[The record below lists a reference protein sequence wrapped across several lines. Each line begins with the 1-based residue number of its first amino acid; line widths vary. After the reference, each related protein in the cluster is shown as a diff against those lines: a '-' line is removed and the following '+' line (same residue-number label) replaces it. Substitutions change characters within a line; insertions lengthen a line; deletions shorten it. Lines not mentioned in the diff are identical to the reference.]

1 MHHTLSHAATTPPA
15 YPDDDAA
22 DEPRRRDVERLLS
35 ADALPMSDRLRAE
48 ARGTAER
55 LFAASKHA
63 PLRPGDRLGAYRVG
77 RLLGLGGQAFVYE
90 ATHEALGRRVAL
102 KVPRP
107 EVAERVLQEAR
118 LTASL
123 EHPNVV
129 RVEDVSSEGAELP
142 FLVMELC
149 SGGSLDQLLERYPR
163 GLPVPEV
170 RRIATAVLEAL
181 SWAHARG
188 VVHRDVKPANVLFD
202 GQGTPK
208 LADLGIGTQ
217 ATAAVDLVH
226 SVSLTNQ
233 TDGPAG
239 TPLYVAPEQED
250 PRRLAGA
257 AVDGRADLFSFGK
270 MLFVLL
276 TGASP
281 RTIRPPS
288 RLRAELSPA
297 WDDLVFRLVEE
308 DRARRHASA
317 GEVLAALR
325 AIPDG
330 RSAAAPAPRAPAPPL
345 PPLRALP
352 VPVPASPA
360 LPTLGA
366 VAPPSPPTVPPAVI
380 VRSRRAERHGRR
392 AARLLS
398 LAGLFSLGFWVW
410 LVAFR
415 HWGAGPWL
423 GLSLV
428 KTGALTG
435 GLALLWLARV
445 GRRPDVVGPPLPVA
459 FGLAALLAGW
469 APYVALHGEGLYSR
483 GLLPTAGAGVL
494 FSFLLALVARLTL
507 FRRAPT
513 EAQPE
518 VEVRVRPRERP
529 SEPQIVVHRR
539 TPFGEALQA
548 VATVIGW
555 SVAAVAVVALGLIV
569 GLVVLGVF
577 ASWRTKLAA
586 WPDRRRCSWT
596 SWTRS
601 SWTRSTPCTSTSASR
616 GRRSCATSTRA
627 RGSSSRP
634 ARSRSRPWPPAS
646 SRTDGRSTCR
656 RSRPGCA
663 GATGGWRG
671 SRRSSTTCAPPGSSS
686 TRSRTTRPG
695 RRSSTRRCACRTGC
709 PGPSARGGPGS
720 GSPTRAPSSTP

>member
-1 MHHTLSHAATTPPA
+1 MNDTLSHAPTTPPA

-35 ADALPMSDRLRAE
+35 ADALPMSDRLREE

-129 RVEDVSSEGAELP
+129 RVEDVGSAEVAAGTPGDGAEVP

-149 SGGSLDQLLERYPR
+149 PGGSLDQLLERYPR
-163 GLPVPEV
+163 GLPLPEV

-217 ATAAVDLVH
+217 ATANVDLVH
-226 SVSLTNQ
+226 SVSLTSA

-250 PRRLAGA
+250 PRRLSGA

-288 RLRAELSPA
+288 RLRTELSPA

-308 DRARRHASA
+308 DRGRRYASA
-317 GEVLAALR
+317 ADVLAALR

-330 RSAAAPAPRAPAPPL
+330 RTAAAARAPA

-360 LPTLGA
+360 APTFG
-366 VAPPSPPTVPPAVI
+366 VAAPTAPPAVV

-392 AARLLS
+392 SARLLS
-398 LAGLFSLGFWVW
+398 LAGLFSIGFWVW
-410 LVAFR
+410 LVAFK

-435 GLALLWLARV
+435 GLLLLWLARV
-445 GRRPDVVGPPLPVA
+445 GRRPDMVGPPLPVA
-459 FGLAALLAGW
+459 LGLAALLAGW
-469 APYVALHGEGLYSR
+469 APYVALHGAGLYSR

-494 FSFLLALVARLTL
+494 SSLLLALVARFTL
-507 FRRAPT
+507 FRRVPAGAIEP
-513 EAQPE
+513 QPE
-518 VEVRVRPRERP
+518 VEVRVRPRDRQ

-569 GLVVLGVF
+569 GLVVLGVV
-577 ASWRTKLAA
+577 ALAH
-586 WPDRRRCSWT
+586 
-596 SWTRS
+596 
-601 SWTRSTPCTSTSASR
+601 
-616 GRRSCATSTRA
+616 
-627 RGSSSRP
+627 
-634 ARSRSRPWPPAS
+634 
-646 SRTDGRSTCR
+646 
-656 RSRPGCA
+656 
-663 GATGGWRG
+663 
-671 SRRSSTTCAPPGSSS
+671 
-686 TRSRTTRPG
+686 
-695 RRSSTRRCACRTGC
+695 
-709 PGPSARGGPGS
+709 
-720 GSPTRAPSSTP
+720 

>member
-1 MHHTLSHAATTPPA
+1 MNHTLSHAATTPPA

-35 ADALPMSDRLRAE
+35 ADALPMSDRLREE

-129 RVEDVSSEGAELP
+129 RVEDVGSAEVAAGSTPGDGAEVP

-226 SVSLTNQ
+226 SVSLTNA

-250 PRRLAGA
+250 PRRLSGA

-288 RLRAELSPA
+288 RLRTELSPA

-330 RSAAAPAPRAPAPPL
+330 RTAAPPPRPPA

-360 LPTLGA
+360 APTFG
-366 VAPPSPPTVPPAVI
+366 VAAPTVPPAVV
-380 VRSRRAERHGRR
+380 VRSRRAERHSRR
-392 AARLLS
+392 SARLLS
-398 LAGLFSLGFWVW
+398 LAGLFSIGFWVW

-415 HWGAGPWL
+415 HGGAGP
-423 GLSLV
+423 SLV

-435 GLALLWLARV
+435 GLLLLWLARV

-459 FGLAALLAGW
+459 FGLATLLAGW
-469 APYVALHGEGLYSR
+469 APYVALHGAGLYSR

-494 FSFLLALVARLTL
+494 SALLLGLVARFTL
-507 FRRAPT
+507 FRRLPAGAVEP
-513 EAQPE
+513 QPE
-518 VEVRVRPRERP
+518 VEVRVRPRERS

-539 TPFGEALQA
+539 TPVGEALQA

-569 GLVVLGVF
+569 GLVVLGVV
-577 ASWRTKLAA
+577 ALAH
-586 WPDRRRCSWT
+586 
-596 SWTRS
+596 
-601 SWTRSTPCTSTSASR
+601 
-616 GRRSCATSTRA
+616 
-627 RGSSSRP
+627 
-634 ARSRSRPWPPAS
+634 
-646 SRTDGRSTCR
+646 
-656 RSRPGCA
+656 
-663 GATGGWRG
+663 
-671 SRRSSTTCAPPGSSS
+671 
-686 TRSRTTRPG
+686 
-695 RRSSTRRCACRTGC
+695 
-709 PGPSARGGPGS
+709 
-720 GSPTRAPSSTP
+720 